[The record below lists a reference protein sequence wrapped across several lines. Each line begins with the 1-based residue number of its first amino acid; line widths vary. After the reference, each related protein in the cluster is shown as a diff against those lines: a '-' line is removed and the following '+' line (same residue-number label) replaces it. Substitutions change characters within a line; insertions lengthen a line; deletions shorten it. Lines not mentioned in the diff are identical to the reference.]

1 MKTPILVSSQCF
13 MERTPFSID
22 YEMRGECA
30 TLNITTNR
38 KVTFDSSGYL
48 LPSLLAGT
56 VQRVRSMWD
65 ESVDLDKLAVPGVML
80 YTVGEDNTVTDVRIH
95 MTHEQAAPYKADF
108 TIKRENAELIDGVFC
123 GQQIMHPSFRNTLRE
138 WAEAINKAKCFPV
151 A

>member
-1 MKTPILVSSQCF
+1 MNTPILVSWQCF
-13 MERTPFSID
+13 TEHTPYSID
-22 YEMRGECA
+22 YEMRWECA

-38 KVTFDSSGYL
+38 KVTFDSSGGL
-48 LPSLLAGT
+48 AASVLAGT
-56 VQRVRSMWD
+56 VQRVDSMWD

-95 MTHEQAAPYKADF
+95 MTHKQAAPYKADF

-138 WAEAINKAKCFPV
+138 WAEAVNKANPFPV